1 VHHSY
6 FASLGISAPANK
18 EPFRVRIWPV
28 LFREKD
34 EQKEVLM
41 HSKPHTVSSVP
52 LSIRYAG
59 PAIEHEAEWTPN
71 TAWADLIHQVLRFKF
86 TISERP

>member
-71 TAWADLIHQVLRFKF
+71 TAWADLIHQVEL
-86 TISERP
+86 EMEE